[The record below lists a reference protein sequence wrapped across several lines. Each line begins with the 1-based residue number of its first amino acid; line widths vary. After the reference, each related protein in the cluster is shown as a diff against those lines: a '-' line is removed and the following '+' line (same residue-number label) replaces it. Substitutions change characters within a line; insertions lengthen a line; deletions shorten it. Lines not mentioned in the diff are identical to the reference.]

1 MNKALRS
8 HTKNGM
14 LFTLSNN
21 CKLVLNS
28 KAKDEQLTNFAKWE
42 PWHGKFG
49 LYYPWGKYL
58 QLGDHL
64 RELASSIISL
74 TSCLQSPKQEKY
86 FDGLET
92 GDLSLFLIVEI
103 LVNPEFA
110 VYKTR
115 QHPTNNVAYCL
126 SLLLPQLSVEIF
138 DQYKCV
144 IKEDGHNNEG
154 MVDKANQMFKFSA
167 SSRTSSKTRRIMAIN
182 ELKEIL
188 TPTGTIA
195 AAIKFCSNRS
205 TDLNTHRKED
215 KLYLTKKRTQVA
227 GENTNHIL
235 QLYEKFQGKDIF
247 CHLSCTLVSAETKSK
262 VLSSSWGT
270 HGAKSFNQT

>member
-1 MNKALRS
+1 
-8 HTKNGM
+8 M
-14 LFTLSNN
+14 LFTLSSN

-64 RELASSIISL
+64 RELAFSIISL
-74 TSCLQSPKQEKY
+74 TSCLQYSKQEKY

-110 VYKTR
+110 VYKVYNQIIEIIDSSSLEVLFLSTR
-115 QHPTNNVAYCL
+115 L
-126 SLLLPQLSVEIF
+126 F
-138 DQYKCV
+138 
-144 IKEDGHNNEG
+144 
-154 MVDKANQMFKFSA
+154 
-167 SSRTSSKTRRIMAIN
+167 
-182 ELKEIL
+182 
-188 TPTGTIA
+188 
-195 AAIKFCSNRS
+195 
-205 TDLNTHRKED
+205 
-215 KLYLTKKRTQVA
+215 
-227 GENTNHIL
+227 
-235 QLYEKFQGKDIF
+235 
-247 CHLSCTLVSAETKSK
+247 KSK
-262 VLSSSWGT
+262 VLSTSWGT